1 MGRTQRVV
9 VDSEALAWV
18 PVESGVPQ
26 GTVLGLQLFLA
37 FINDLP
43 KAVSSRVRL
52 FADDCVLYRKV
63 ETNADCH
70 ALQEDLRSLE
80 EWERQWCMSFNA
92 AKCSFTA
99 ITRKQKK
106 VLHQYSLHNQIL
118 ERVDS
123 ATYLDVELSS
133 NLTWANHINKTCH
146 KANRQLAFLRRN
158 LPISRTQ
165 VKETAYKGLVRPI
178 LEYGSPVWDPYCI
191 KKYTQSI
198 EMVQCRA
205 ARFVS
210 RRYHNTSSVTDMLRK
225 LQWELLE
232 HRRWKYRLTMFL

>member
-9 VDSEALAWV
+9 VDGEASAWV

-26 GTVLGLQLFLA
+26 GTVLGPQLFLA
-37 FINDLP
+37 FINNLP

-80 EWERQWCMSFNA
+80 EWERHRCMSFNA
-92 AKCSFTA
+92 AKCSSIA

-118 ERVDS
+118 ECVDS
-123 ATYLDVELSS
+123 IILSYAFKMRQDYLSTSYLDQKYLPSERSERGRYEL
-133 NLTWANHINKTCH
+133 IQVTC
-146 KANRQLAFLRRN
+146 AE
-158 LPISRTQ
+158 I
-165 VKETAYKGLVRPI
+165 I
-178 LEYGSPVWDPYCI
+178 LSH
-191 KKYTQSI
+191 
-198 EMVQCRA
+198 
-205 ARFVS
+205 F
-210 RRYHNTSSVTDMLRK
+210 
-225 LQWELLE
+225 
-232 HRRWKYRLTMFL
+232 